1 MVGGYDATFEAYK
14 PDDIWRIDRAIANLS
29 DKRSYLGA
37 MHNRLEHAYANDT
50 NTSENLQA
58 AESKLR
64 DADMADEMVAFSAAN
79 ILEQAGTSMLA
90 QANQSKLGILSLLG

>member
-1 MVGGYDATFEAYK
+1 MCSTAAD
-14 PDDIWRIDRAIANLS
+14 
-29 DKRSYLGA
+29 
-37 MHNRLEHAYANDT
+37 ANDT
-50 NTSENLQA
+50 NTSENMQA

-90 QANQSKLGILSLLG
+90 QANQSKQGILSLLG